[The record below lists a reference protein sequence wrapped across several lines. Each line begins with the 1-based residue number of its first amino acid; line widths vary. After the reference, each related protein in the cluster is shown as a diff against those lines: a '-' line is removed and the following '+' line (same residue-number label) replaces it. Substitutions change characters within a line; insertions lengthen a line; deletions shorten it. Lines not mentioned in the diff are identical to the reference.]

1 MRSFLS
7 EGHFLRTAGVSK
19 LIGTS
24 VSAILNA
31 SPSSLRQPK
40 LPADIFFRSGLFA
53 AFFDA
58 FVAVFL
64 AFFFFVDFFAEFLG
78 ATAFA
83 TVFGKPGTIVGRPS
97 DSLGIGLRLSWRRS
111 KRC

>member
-31 SPSSLRQPK
+31 SPSFLRQPK
-40 LPADIFFRSGLFA
+40 LPADVFFRSGLFA

-64 AFFFFVDFFAEFLG
+64 AFFFFVDFFADFLG

-83 TVFGKPGTIVGRPS
+83 TVFFGKPGTVVASVASGM
-97 DSLGIGLRLSWRRS
+97 
-111 KRC
+111 